1 MTCSQSRAQLA
12 AYQEGGLRPE
22 QRRAV
27 AAHLVSCTACRAEL
41 QAYEAGDRALRRF
54 AAAAPTTTILQGVT
68 HRLGHEDALRRRRRD
83 HLRRSMVAWLNAA
96 GMVGAAGVVGAVLV
110 TLAQG
115 VHPGASSGRTVVG
128 AAAGDAASTAVKLR
142 PAALLSH
149 ADMSLPTMARV
160 QTTTMALTLTAPLV
174 SRTRN
179 ASLLYIHTGDR
190 TQFYEGNTEAP
201 ILRAGLYSGEQNA
214 ATVVPSPPGIYTSLS
229 ISPDGRWLAYG
240 VYSSSRSSM
249 WRGVNIRDVAAHT
262 QAKVLRVP
270 GDGPLAQIKGVRWAA
285 DNRHVI
291 FTILQTTQPKGS
303 VVGYIGDASA
313 TGTPPMKAYDGW
325 WPAAN
330 QSLAPNLTLLARA
343 GTGPDRE
350 YDNPI
355 TVGHLGALTMWRVGR
370 GAHPVWSPNSH
381 RLAYLAGQRP
391 DALTLWVVDADGS
404 NAHPLTVQPAQI
416 GGVAWSP
423 DGLSLAYAVDDGG
436 TASRAGSQIFVVGAD
451 GVGPTLRGLRS
462 RWVGDM
468 AWAPT
473 ANAAPLVR

>member
-1 MTCSQSRAQLA
+1 MTCPQSRAQLA

-41 QAYEAGDRALRRF
+41 EAYEAGDRALRRL

-83 HLRRSMVAWLNAA
+83 HLRRSIGAWLNAA
-96 GMVGAAGVVGAVLV
+96 GMFGAAGVVGAVLV

-128 AAAGDAASTAVKLR
+128 AAAGDAASTAVKPR

-149 ADMSLPTMARV
+149 GDMSLLTMARL
-160 QTTTMALTLTAPLV
+160 QTTTMPLTLTAPLV

-190 TQFYEGNTEAP
+190 TQFLQGNTEAP
-201 ILRAGLYSGEQNA
+201 ILRTGLYGGEQNA
-214 ATVVPSPPGIYTSLS
+214 ATVVPSPGIYTSLS
-229 ISPDGRWLAYG
+229 VSPNGRWLAYG
-240 VYSSSRSSM
+240 VYSSSRSSV

-270 GDGPLAQIKGVRWAA
+270 GDSPLAQIKGVRWAA

-291 FTILQTTQPKGS
+291 FSVLQTTQPKGS

-313 TGTPPMKAYDGW
+313 TGTPVKAYDGW

-355 TVGHLGALTMWRVGR
+355 TVGHLGAHPVWRVGR

-391 DALTLWVVDADGS
+391 DALTLWVVDVDGS

-436 TASRAGSQIFVVGAD
+436 KASQAGSQIFVVGAD

-473 ANAAPLVR
+473 ANADSLAR